1 MVLIGTVIVGL
12 PLLVALVDL
21 HGQHWNPVL
30 DLAMTE
36 FRVRDVGWTDTPLIG
51 LPGRILPTT
60 PAGRGVTPA
69 R

>member
-36 FRVRDVGWTDTPLIG
+36 FRVRDVGWTRYALDRA
-51 LPGRILPTT
+51 PGAHR
-60 PAGRGVTPA
+60 A
-69 R
+69 